1 LLKNYLNSVNKLPTT
16 DIIIK
21 GRRLVM
27 ADKKEKKPKTNVSA
41 FGFLVKE
48 LNNMDIQD
56 EYEFLKT
63 KLKLGSKRL
72 DVDTL
77 SEAIDDSP
85 ELSFTAS
92 RLSSLAKEKFTK
104 FEDMT
109 FRLRFAELSEEAIE
123 ILEEQKRQKK
133 FSGQVTKEKIE
144 NWIILNKPEYLDL
157 LQEYRE
163 LKAAVEVFG
172 SLAIQ
177 FESKKSLLQTQGRL
191 LERKK

>member
-1 LLKNYLNSVNKLPTT
+1 
-16 DIIIK
+16 
-21 GRRLVM
+21 M

-48 LNNMDIQD
+48 LNGMDIQD

-144 NWIILNKPEYLDL
+144 NWIILNKPEYQDL